1 MWIQNVALYY
11 AMWSFSSRIAIVYD
25 YFYHC
30 VKHDREVKEKSDTFG
45 RAEEEECKAMDEE
58 RQKTKKFHQKIKGWV
73 ISAINFIACFLTLWK
88 WYRFIR
94 KLEDSNAK
102 ITQAAVDHNLE
113 QP

>member
-1 MWIQNVALYY
+1 MKLSFADAMLYLT
-11 AMWSFSSRIAIVYD
+11 IGVY
-25 YFYHC
+25 
-30 VKHDREVKEKSDTFG
+30 
-45 RAEEEECKAMDEE
+45 
-58 RQKTKKFHQKIKGWV
+58 V
-73 ISAINFIACFLTLWK
+73 IITVMIIACFLTLWK